1 MGITQKEMEK
11 IKNMKTT
18 QFSNLETKTMTHLRN
33 LEETTVK
40 NLQTVNNELQVEM
53 KKHMR
58 ELVDSFT
65 EDLRP
70 LMKDME
76 EFGKFK
82 ESTIKH
88 LVSLTKQIQDLQKEV
103 DTAKQ
108 SISNSIQTFNQQIDS
123 MKSEISGSLD
133 NNNDDL
139 NSNNSKNSNNN
150 NSNNNNSNN
159 NNSNN
164 NKIET
169 DEQLE
174 SLRNKVKNLEKRSE
188 MWESKFQ
195 SSQGA
200 SNAPDFTQP
209 ATTPYELQLQKR
221 KKNNLIIFGLK
232 ENDQDANQS
241 DKNELQSL
249 VADLEST
256 VSLDETQF
264 FRVGRNLGRCR
275 PLVLKLKNECEKAE
289 ILFLA
294 KSLKNKRKWQGVSIT
309 HDLTKLQCQEEKAR
323 EVELRSIAEERN
335 RSLPGGEKSK
345 EWKVVGGRGTRR
357 LMLRDT

>member
-1 MGITQKEMEK
+1 
-11 IKNMKTT
+11 
-18 QFSNLETKTMTHLRN
+18 
-33 LEETTVK
+33 
-40 NLQTVNNELQVEM
+40 
-53 KKHMR
+53 
-58 ELVDSFT
+58 
-65 EDLRP
+65 
-70 LMKDME
+70 
-76 EFGKFK
+76 
-82 ESTIKH
+82 
-88 LVSLTKQIQDLQKEV
+88 
-103 DTAKQ
+103 
-108 SISNSIQTFNQQIDS
+108 
-123 MKSEISGSLD
+123 
-133 NNNDDL
+133 
-139 NSNNSKNSNNN
+139 
-150 NSNNNNSNN
+150 
-159 NNSNN
+159 
-164 NKIET
+164 
-169 DEQLE
+169 
-174 SLRNKVKNLEKRSE
+174 

-232 ENDQDANQS
+232 ENDQDANWS
-241 DKNELQSL
+241 DKDELQSL

-264 FRVGRNLGRCR
+264 FRVGRNLERCR

>member
-1 MGITQKEMEK
+1 
-11 IKNMKTT
+11 
-18 QFSNLETKTMTHLRN
+18 
-33 LEETTVK
+33 
-40 NLQTVNNELQVEM
+40 
-53 KKHMR
+53 MR

-108 SISNSIQTFNQQIDS
+108 SISNSIQTFNQQIDI

-139 NSNNSKNSNNN
+139 NSNNSN
-150 NSNNNNSNN
+150 NSNNNNS

-232 ENDQDANQS
+232 ENDQDANWS
-241 DKNELQSL
+241 DKDELQSL

-256 VSLDETQF
+256 ISLDETQF

-275 PLVLKLKNECEKAE
+275 PLVLKLKNECKKAE

-335 RSLPGGEKSK
+335 RSLPEGEKSK

-357 LMLRDT
+357 LMLKDTKK

>member
-1 MGITQKEMEK
+1 MEK
-11 IKNMKTT
+11 IQNMTT
-18 QFSNLETKTMTHLRN
+18 AQFSNLETKTMTHLRN
-33 LEETTVK
+33 LEKTTVE

-108 SISNSIQTFNQQIDS
+108 SISNSIQTFNQQIDI

-139 NSNNSKNSNNN
+139 NSNNSNNSNN
-150 NSNNNNSNN
+150 NSNNY
-159 NNSNN
+159 
-164 NKIET
+164 KIET
-169 DEQLE
+169 DDQLE

-335 RSLPGGEKSK
+335 RSLPEGGKSK

>member
-1 MGITQKEMEK
+1 MEK
-11 IKNMKTT
+11 IKNMTT
-18 QFSNLETKTMTHLRN
+18 MQFSNLETKTMTHLRN

-88 LVSLTKQIQDLQKEV
+88 LVSLTKQIQDLQKEL

-108 SISNSIQTFNQQIDS
+108 SISNSIQAFNQLINI
-123 MKSEISGSLD
+123 MKSEISGSLA
-133 NNNDDL
+133 NNNDDR
-139 NSNNSKNSNNN
+139 NSNNS
-150 NSNNNNSNN
+150 NNSNN

-169 DEQLE
+169 YEQLE
-174 SLRNKVKNLEKRSE
+174 SLRNKVKNLEKKSE

-200 SNAPDFTQP
+200 SNAPDFTQS
-209 ATTPYELQLQKR
+209 ATTPYELQLQQR
-221 KKNNLIIFGLK
+221 KKNNIIIFGLK
-232 ENDQDANQS
+232 KNHQDGSCNDKD
-241 DKNELQSL
+241 ELQALLSEL
-249 VADLEST
+249 GST
-256 VSLDETQF
+256 VNLDETHF
-264 FRVGRNLGRCR
+264 FAW
-275 PLVLKLKNECEKAE
+275 EK
-289 ILFLA
+289 
-294 KSLKNKRKWQGVSIT
+294 T
-309 HDLTKLQCQEEKAR
+309 
-323 EVELRSIAEERN
+323 
-335 RSLPGGEKSK
+335 
-345 EWKVVGGRGTRR
+345 
-357 LMLRDT
+357 